1 MTVTGSRRDRS
12 SRKVER
18 VTPSESIDV
27 LREAVWLTV
36 KLGGPIMAVA
46 LVVGTVIGLLQALT
60 AIQELSLTFAP
71 KVLAILAAV
80 WLLADF
86 MSGTLTEFLRGP
98 LLKAMLG
105 I

>member
-1 MTVTGSRRDRS
+1 VS
-12 SRKVER
+12 
-18 VTPSESIDV
+18 PSETIDV

-36 KLGGPIMAVA
+36 KVGGPVMGVA
-46 LVVGTVIGLLQALT
+46 LLVGTVVGLFQALT
-60 AIQELSLTFAP
+60 AIQELTLTFAP
-71 KVLAILAAV
+71 KVLAILLAV

-98 LLKAMLG
+98 LMTAMLG

>member
-1 MTVTGSRRDRS
+1 VS
-12 SRKVER
+12 
-18 VTPSESIDV
+18 PSETIDV

-36 KLGGPIMAVA
+36 KVGGPVMGVA
-46 LVVGTVIGLLQALT
+46 LLVGTVVGLFQALT
-60 AIQELSLTFAP
+60 AIQELTLTFAP

-98 LLKAMLG
+98 LMTAMLG